1 MSLSDEERMTMVQLE
16 MERARHTFQEVEIL
30 KEAGLWYGVSNRLY
44 YAVFHAVSALL
55 IHDGHQVHTHH
66 GSHALLGQQYIKTGF
81 LPADYG
87 KLYNQL
93 QTMRE
98 QSDYNCAFEADPDE
112 LKNLIEPASQMIDT
126 IEKMIND

>member
-1 MSLSDEERMTMVQLE
+1 MSLSDEERKTMVQLE
-16 MERARHTFQEVEIL
+16 MERAKRTFQEVEIL
-30 KEAGLWYGVSNRLY
+30 KDAGLWNGVSNRLY
-44 YAVFHAVSALL
+44 YAVFHAISALF

-66 GSHALLGQQYIKTGF
+66 GSHALFGQQYVKTGV

-98 QSDYNCAFEADPDE
+98 QSDYNCAFEADPVE
-112 LKNLIEPASQMIDT
+112 LKDKIEPAKQMIEA
-126 IEKMIND
+126 ICKMINN

>member
-1 MSLSDEERMTMVQLE
+1 MSLGDEERMTMVQLE
-16 MERARHTFQEVEIL
+16 MERAKRTFQEVEIL

-55 IHDGHQVHTHH
+55 IHDGYQVRTHY
-66 GSHALLGQQYIKTGF
+66 GSHALLGQQYIKTGL

-98 QSDYNCAFEADPDE
+98 QSDYNCAFEADSDE
-112 LKNLIEPASQMIDT
+112 LKNLIEPASQIIKT
-126 IEKMIND
+126 IEKMIID